1 VSKGPGVWQKEI
13 LRVTSGVCVATVSG
27 IVRARLPEPHR
38 DAFVAARRGARGLA
52 LAQRVSAVY
61 AYACVR
67 CGQIQDSDDPVPCC
81 GPVRAMLAVCQPE
94 RRRLLLHPAPPPGGV
109 APAWINDAR
118 RPAPGLPVPTV
129 DDLAQLAARRLWEA
143 LERGAVQVRARD
155 VTALLRLAHE
165 TERERAP
172 GHSTE
177 AWQASVRQLLWLAK
191 SHLGTNWPAFVRDVR
206 ADRHLL
212 DLWGDPPGP
221 GS

>member
-1 VSKGPGVWQKEI
+1 MSRGPGVWQRQI
-13 LRVTSGVCVATVSG
+13 LRVTSGTVVAAVAG
-27 IVRARLPEPHR
+27 IVKTTVAVPDR
-38 DAFVAARRGARGLA
+38 DDFTAARRGAKGLA
-52 LAQRVSAVY
+52 LAQRVCA
-61 AYACVR
+61 AYAWTCIR
-67 CGQIQDSDDPVPCC
+67 CGQIQDSDNPTRCC

-143 LERGAVQVRARD
+143 LERGTVQVSARD

-165 TERERAP
+165 TGRERAP
-172 GHSTE
+172 GHSDE
-177 AWQASVRQLLWLAK
+177 AWQASVRQLLWLAR

-221 GS
+221 GL